1 MTAPASARHVWHA
14 LTLPPSFS
22 SCRQEQAAAWRR
34 AGVIPDETLVA
45 VPVTATH
52 RPTVALPVAAAA
64 AMAAARGGEGRLS
77 AAALPL
83 PASQN
88 TQYSPCAL
96 ALLKARR
103 QRYREANDGS
113 CSSSGGRRVA
123 VASAAAA
130 GHHLPPLL
138 RRRSR
143 PRARVIS
150 IFVL

>member
-1 MTAPASARHVWHA
+1 MSGTLLLFLPLSLPAAKSK
-14 LTLPPSFS
+14 LPPGGGLAS
-22 SCRQEQAAAWRR
+22 SQTRHSLPCRLQPHTGPPRPCPWRQQLRRLQPAAVKGCFLRR
-34 AGVIPDETLVA
+34 RCLFQPPRIL
-45 VPVTATH
+45 
-52 RPTVALPVAAAA
+52 
-64 AMAAARGGEGRLS
+64 
-77 AAALPL
+77 
-83 PASQN
+83 N
-88 TQYSPCAL
+88 T
-96 ALLKARR
+96 LLKARR

-143 PRARVIS
+143 PSARVIS